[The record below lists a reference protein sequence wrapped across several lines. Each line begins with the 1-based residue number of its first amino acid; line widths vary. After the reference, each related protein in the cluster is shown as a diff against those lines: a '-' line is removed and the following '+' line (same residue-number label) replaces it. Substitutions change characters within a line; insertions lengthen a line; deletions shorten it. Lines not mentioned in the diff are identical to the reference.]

1 MRRGRKDDFAF
12 LADEAEVREWEAN
25 QEELDRQWY
34 DADEE
39 GYGRFGEVDDYYQN
53 DQQRQQA
60 EDLALQKK
68 RLQQPVSRRT
78 MNSADHDKWE
88 LNRMLIGGAV
98 KMGD

>member
-1 MRRGRKDDFAF
+1 MAHRIGGGSKSELGESMMRRGRKDDFAF

-60 EDLALQKK
+60 EELALQKK
-68 RLQQPVSRRT
+68 RLQ
-78 MNSADHDKWE
+78 
-88 LNRMLIGGAV
+88 
-98 KMGD
+98 